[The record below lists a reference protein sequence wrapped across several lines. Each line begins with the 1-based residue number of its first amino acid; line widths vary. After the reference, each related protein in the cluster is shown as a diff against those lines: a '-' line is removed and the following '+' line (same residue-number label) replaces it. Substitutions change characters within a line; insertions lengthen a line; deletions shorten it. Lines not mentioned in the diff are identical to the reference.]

1 MFDYLYLVP
10 LLPLASFIINGL
22 FHNRLSKGVV
32 QGMAVA
38 APGLSFLLSV
48 GMFFKL
54 LALDPAHRG
63 VEQVLF
69 SWIPIGDLQLDIAF
83 MLDPLSAVMIL
94 VVSGVGF
101 LIHVYSIGYMAH
113 DPGVKRFFIYMNL
126 FMFSMLTLVL
136 ANNLILLF
144 IGWEGVGLCSYLLIS
159 FWFTKKS
166 ATDAGNKAFIVNR
179 IGDFGFLLG
188 GFIIFWAAGTLQFP
202 ELAARA
208 PHVFTVGGGTIT
220 AATLLLLFGATG
232 KSAQIPLYIWL
243 PDAMEGPTPVSAL
256 IHAATMV
263 TAGIYLLARLNFLFI
278 MAPTTM
284 LVVAIVGAATAFV
297 AATIGLAQNDI
308 KRVLAYSTVSQLGY
322 MMMACGVAAFAA
334 GIFHLM
340 THAFFKALLFLG
352 SGSVIHAMSDEQDMR
367 NMGGLKKHLPITYKT
382 FLVATLAIAGIPL
395 FSGFFS
401 KDEILWKAFSSDHGH
416 VVFWLIGVITAGLTA
431 FYMFRLVFMTFW
443 GERRYDDHTAGHL
456 HESPKVMTMPLVVL
470 AVLSFVGGWVGIPHA
485 LGGGAWF
492 ENFLEPVM
500 AGFGGAHGGE
510 GATVIHHADVA
521 VEYLLMAVTVVL
533 VLIAIY
539 FAYHLY
545 VKNIAKATSLRESL
559 SGLHRAIY
567 NKYWV
572 DEFYR
577 ATIVR
582 PVVNGSVMMW
592 KVIDVLLIDG
602 IANGLAR
609 LVGDMSETFRRMQSG
624 YLRGYLTAFLIGVV
638 VVIGFLVVR

>member
-1 MFDYLYLVP
+1 MFEYIFIVP
-10 LLPLASFIINGL
+10 LLPLLAFIINGL
-22 FHNRLSKGVV
+22 FHNRLSKGFV
-32 QGMAVA
+32 QTLAVG
-38 APGLSFLLSV
+38 APGLSFILSIAL
-48 GMFFKL
+48 FFKL
-54 LALDPAHRG
+54 LTLEPSQRV

-69 SWIPIGDLQLDIAF
+69 SWIPVGSLQLDFAF
-83 MLDPLSAVMIL
+83 LLDPLSAVMIL

-136 ANNLILLF
+136 GNNLIVLF
-144 IGWEGVGLCSYLLIS
+144 IGWEGVGLCSYLLIG

-166 ATDAGNKAFIVNR
+166 AADAGKKAFIVNR

-188 GFIIFWAAGTLQFP
+188 SFIIFWAAGTLQFT
-202 ELAARA
+202 ELAQKA
-208 PHVFTVGGGTIT
+208 PDAFIVGGGVVTW
-220 AATLLLLFGATG
+220 ATLLLFFGATG

-263 TAGIYLLARLNFLFI
+263 TAGVYMLVRLNFLFVL
-278 MAPTTM
+278 APTTM
-284 LVVAIVGAATAFV
+284 LVVAIVGCATAFI

-322 MMMACGVAAFAA
+322 MMMACGVAAFTA

-367 NMGGLKKHLPITYKT
+367 KMGGLRKHLPITYKT
-382 FLVATLAIAGIPL
+382 FLMGTLAIAGIPL

-401 KDEILWKAFSSDHGH
+401 KDEILWKSFSSSNGH
-416 VVFWLIGVITAGLTA
+416 IVFWIIGVVTAALTA
-431 FYMFRLVFMTFW
+431 FYMFRLLYLTFF
-443 GERRYDDHTAGHL
+443 GEGRYDKHTADHL
-456 HESPKVMTMPLVVL
+456 HESPRFMTMPLVAL
-470 AVLSFVGGWVGIPHA
+470 AVLSVVGGWIGIPYV

-492 ENFLEPVM
+492 AKFLEPVM
-500 AGFGGAHGGE
+500 AQMPAHGGAE
-510 GATVIHHADVA
+510 AHHDATL
-521 VEYLLMAVTVVL
+521 EYGLMAFTIILVL
-533 VLIAIY
+533 VSIY
-539 FAYHLY
+539 LAYY
-545 VKNIAKATSLRESL
+545 FYRKNLAKADSLRQSL
-559 SGLHRAIY
+559 SVFHKAVY

-572 DEFYR
+572 DEFYG

-582 PVVNGSVMMW
+582 PIVNGSIFLW
-592 KVIDVLLIDG
+592 KIVDVLLIDG

-609 LVGDMSETFRRMQSG
+609 IVGDMSETFRRMQTG

-638 VVIGFLVVR
+638 LVIGFLVVR